1 MHGVRGYAAHTYTTH
16 LTCMKLLRK
25 SLLLFAALTGA
36 ALLLPGCG
44 GSPDNNG
51 DQFVSVSAFK
61 SGTGFYIQG
70 SPVIRIVSM
79 GQPQDVSPGNGSFNQ
94 IGKLSTEND
103 RYGSDSAPAETSE
116 EAWQNFAGDMA
127 DITRGESSCLVN
139 VRITNSSTNEYS
151 IGGQA
156 TYTVGGNLGYLELY
170 FDEVSGSNN
179 NLEYAA
185 LIHFMGALTRSDLT
199 YSTDGDAQD
208 NSSTSES
215 NIQRVTIT
223 SLTGSMIKFWFN
235 FETNMCLIE
244 LNYVG
249 STQLK
254 NTATGETFQTA
265 VDMKGAWR
273 ITHPFLRLN

>member
-1 MHGVRGYAAHTYTTH
+1 MHGVRGYVAHTYTTH

-44 GSPDNNG
+44 GSPENNG

-70 SPVIRIVSM
+70 SPVVRIVSM

-94 IGKLSTEND
+94 IGKLSTEYD
-103 RYGSDSAPAETSE
+103 ESSSANETSE

-199 YSTDGDAQD
+199 YSTDGDASD
-208 NSSTSES
+208 NSGISQSAIE
-215 NIQRVTIT
+215 RVTIT

-249 STQLK
+249 VHK
-254 NTATGETFQTA
+254 YVNTTTGVPSQSAAE
-265 VDMKGAWR
+265 MKGAWR
-273 ITHPFLRLN
+273 ITHPFLRLNS

>member
-1 MHGVRGYAAHTYTTH
+1 MHGVRGCAAHTYTTH

-44 GSPDNNG
+44 GSPDNKG

-70 SPVIRIVSM
+70 SPAIRIISM

-94 IGKLSTEND
+94 IGKLSTEFD
-103 RYGSDSAPAETSE
+103 DFAYSGSTAEET
-116 EAWQNFAGDMA
+116 WQDFAGDMA
-127 DITRGESSCLVN
+127 DTTRGESSCLVN

-156 TYTVGGNLGYLELY
+156 SYTVSGNLGYMELN

-179 NLEYAA
+179 NLEFAA
-185 LIHFMGALTRSDLT
+185 LIHFMGAVTRSDLT
-199 YSTDGDAQD
+199 YDRGDRD
-208 NSSTSES
+208 SREDDS
-215 NIQRVTIT
+215 NVGDSGIDRVVIT
-223 SLTGSMIKFWFN
+223 SLSGSTIKFWFN
-235 FETNMCLIE
+235 FETNVCLIE

-249 STQLK
+249 TYKYKRGDESFTSPP
-254 NTATGETFQTA
+254 G
-265 VDMKGAWR
+265 MKGAWR
-273 ITHPFLRLN
+273 ITHPFLRLNN